1 MLNYDLQED
10 TGILVLKPEGK
21 LEAADF
27 ATLASRVDAY
37 LEGHET
43 LHGVLIH
50 AKAFPGWNDFSALLA
65 HLKFIK
71 RHHQKIEHV
80 AVVADGGF
88 ATVMPNIASHF
99 IHAQVRHFDL
109 DREDAAWDW
118 LAQSSNVQ
126 TPSAA

>member
-10 TGILVLKPEGK
+10 NGILVLKPEGK

-27 ATLASRVDAY
+27 TTLANRVDAY

-43 LHGVLIH
+43 LHGVLIR
-50 AKAFPGWNDFSALLA
+50 AKAFPGWKDFSALLA
-65 HLKFIK
+65 HLKFVR
-71 RHHQKIEHV
+71 RHHQKIEKV

-99 IHAQVRHFDL
+99 VHAQVRHFEFEH
-109 DREDAAWDW
+109 EDAAWGW
-118 LAQSSNVQ
+118 LALSGEAQ
-126 TPSAA
+126 THSAA

>member
-27 ATLASRVDAY
+27 TTLANRVDAY
-37 LEGHET
+37 LGGHAA
-43 LHGVLIH
+43 LHGVLIQ
-50 AKAFPGWNDFSALLA
+50 AKAFPGWQDFSALLA
-65 HLKFIK
+65 HLKFVR
-71 RHHQKIEHV
+71 RHHQKIEKI

-99 IHAQVRHFDL
+99 VHAQVRHFEFEH
-109 DREDAAWDW
+109 EDAAWAW
-118 LAQSSNVQ
+118 LAQSGDAQ
-126 TPSAA
+126 TRSAA